1 MVTGLTYA
9 STGEVQLC
17 IRDRGRGPAVV
28 MLHGTSANLG
38 VWDRV
43 VELLGADVRTVA
55 VDQRGHGR
63 SEKPDAGY
71 GATEFADDVAGLIR
85 TLACAPAIIV
95 GHSLGARNAV
105 VAAARHAE
113 LVAGVVAVD
122 YTPYV
127 ESEVLDDLQERV
139 AAGDRPF
146 ATRDELVAYL
156 RGRYPLITEDAV
168 ERRADYGYGPAGSGL
183 RPLASPEALT
193 QTVDGLR
200 KDFVDDFVAVGVPV
214 TVVRGELSRIVSAE
228 AMARA
233 RSLRPD
239 VRVVELPDVDHY
251 VPEERPDVVADEIR
265 RLLDRNRNQPSAAV
279 SPEAIN
285 PAVSR

>member
-9 STGEVQLC
+9 STGGVRLC
-17 IRDRGRGPAVV
+17 IRDRGRGPTVV
-28 MLHGTSANLG
+28 LLHGTSANLG

-43 VELLGADVRTVA
+43 VEMLGSDVRTVA

-63 SEKPDAGY
+63 SDKPPAGY
-71 GATEFADDVAGLIR
+71 GAPEFADDVAGLVR

-105 VAAARHAE
+105 VAAARHPE

-127 ESEVLDDLQERV
+127 EPEVLDDLQARV
-139 AAGDRPF
+139 EAGNRAF
-146 ATRDELVAYL
+146 AGRDELVSYL
-156 RGRYPLITEDAV
+156 RGRYPLIADDAV
-168 ERRADYGYGPAGSGL
+168 ERRADYGYGPADPGL
-183 RPLASPEALT
+183 RPLASPEALM

-200 KDFVDDFVAVGVPV
+200 ADFVDDVVAVGVPV
-214 TVVRGELSRIVSAE
+214 TVIRGELSRIVSAE
-228 AMARA
+228 AMART

-239 VRVVELPDVDHY
+239 FRVVQLPDVDHY
-251 VPEERPDVVADEIR
+251 VPEERPDVVAHEIR
-265 RLLDRNRNQPSAAV
+265 RLLDQRQASAAV
-279 SPEAIN
+279 STEAGN
-285 PAVSR
+285 PAASR